1 MKVIKLLKNILST
14 AYLSISCLRPMF
26 TIRRDGLNAYLL
38 NDECKYIRLLNM
50 SGTWRGIVQSDV
62 RLTWKWACATMPLVK
77 GCLFTATPTYHPS
90 LSPSSPRSMA
100 LCNLNFLLN
109 FSLSTRLNY
118 RCTGCP
124 SKTYPS
130 NVIWYNSGKKRL
142 ILVKYFLFYHVSHVR
157 I

>member
-1 MKVIKLLKNILST
+1 MKVRKLLKNILSI
-14 AYLSISCLRPMF
+14 AYLSDLVSSTNVYNKTR
-26 TIRRDGLNAYLL
+26 LNAYLL

-100 LCNLNFLLN
+100 LCNLNFLQIFPFLRD
-109 FSLSTRLNY
+109 LITDVQGVHREHI
-118 RCTGCP
+118 
-124 SKTYPS
+124 YPMLFDM
-130 NVIWYNSGKKRL
+130 IQGKD
-142 ILVKYFLFYHVSHVR
+142 
-157 I
+157 

>member
-1 MKVIKLLKNILST
+1 MKVRKLLKNILSI
-14 AYLSISCLRPMF
+14 AYLSDLVSSTNVYNKTR
-26 TIRRDGLNAYLL
+26 LNAYLL

-100 LCNLNFLLN
+100 LCNLNFLQ
-109 FSLSTRLNY
+109 
-118 RCTGCP
+118 
-124 SKTYPS
+124 
-130 NVIWYNSGKKRL
+130 I
-142 ILVKYFLFYHVSHVR
+142 FLFLRDLITDVQGVHREH
-157 I
+157 IHPMLFDMIQGKD

>member
-1 MKVIKLLKNILST
+1 MKVRKLLKNILSI
-14 AYLSISCLRPMF
+14 AYLLDLVSSTNVYNKTR
-26 TIRRDGLNAYLL
+26 LNAYLL

-100 LCNLNFLLN
+100 LCNLNFLQIFPFLRDLITDVQGVHREHIHPML
-109 FSLSTRLNY
+109 FDM
-118 RCTGCP
+118 
-124 SKTYPS
+124 
-130 NVIWYNSGKKRL
+130 IQGKD
-142 ILVKYFLFYHVSHVR
+142 
-157 I
+157 

>member
-100 LCNLNFLLN
+100 LCNLNFLQ
-109 FSLSTRLNY
+109 
-118 RCTGCP
+118 
-124 SKTYPS
+124 
-130 NVIWYNSGKKRL
+130 I
-142 ILVKYFLFYHVSHVR
+142 FLFLRDLITDVR
-157 I
+157 GVHRKRIHPMLFDIIQGRKD